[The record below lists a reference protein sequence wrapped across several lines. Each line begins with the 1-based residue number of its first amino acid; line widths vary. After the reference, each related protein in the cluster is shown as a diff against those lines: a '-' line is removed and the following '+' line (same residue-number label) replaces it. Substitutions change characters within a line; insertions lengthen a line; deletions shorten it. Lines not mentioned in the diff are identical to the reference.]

1 MKKIAVV
8 YNPESGKHNNHRF
21 IKYVSKI
28 MDKYHYNDMYCPT
41 QRKGDATEIIKNLP
55 DDLDIVLVAG
65 GDGTLNEAINGNCLR
80 KNRLTLAYIPFG
92 TVNDVGRMYGYTK
105 NYIMDLKTLL
115 ERGVSKRIDVC
126 HINKKAFIYVACT
139 GNYVNTAYDT
149 PRRLKKK
156 YGKMGYVMYALK
168 QITKEIKTYDLT
180 YRIDKKEVSG
190 KYSFIFVTNTS
201 RIAGFNGIYTD
212 VKLDDKMFE
221 VVLCKSTDKR
231 EILKILYLLKT
242 KNLEDIKEIEYY
254 KTKNLEIEFNE
265 EIPSWCIDG
274 EKYEQE
280 GRKFLFTVDDETKM
294 IMPKKNI
301 DKLFE
306 EK

>member
-1 MKKIAVV
+1 MSKK
-8 YNPESGKHNNHRF
+8 
-21 IKYVSKI
+21 
-28 MDKYHYNDMYCPT
+28 
-41 QRKGDATEIIKNLP
+41 
-55 DDLDIVLVAG
+55 
-65 GDGTLNEAINGNCLR
+65 
-80 KNRLTLAYIPFG
+80 
-92 TVNDVGRMYGYTK
+92 
-105 NYIMDLKTLL
+105 
-115 ERGVSKRIDVC
+115 IDVC

-149 PRRLKKK
+149 PRRLKQK

-180 YRIDKKEVSG
+180 YRVNKKEVTG

-221 VVLCKSTDKR
+221 VVLCKSTDKK

-242 KNLEDIKEIEYY
+242 RNLEDIKEIEYY
-254 KTKNLEIEFNE
+254 KTNNIEIEFNE

-274 EKYEQE
+274 EKYEQKDK
-280 GRKFLFTVDDETKM
+280 KFLFTVDDNTKM

>member
-1 MKKIAVV
+1 MKKIAIV
-8 YNPESGKHNNHRF
+8 YNPESGKHNNQRF
-21 IKYVSKI
+21 VKYVAKL
-28 MDKYHYNDMYCPT
+28 MDKYKYNDMYCPT

-55 DDLDIVLVAG
+55 NDLDMVLVAG

-80 KNRLTLAYIPFG
+80 KERLTLAYIPFG
-92 TVNDVGRMYGYTK
+92 TVNDVGRMYGLTK
-105 NYIMDLKTLL
+105 NYIKDLNTIL
-115 ERGVSKRIDVC
+115 EHGVSKKVDVC
-126 HINKKAFIYVACT
+126 HINSKAFIYVACT

-156 YGKMGYVMYALK
+156 YGKMAYVMYALK
-168 QITKEIKTYDLT
+168 QIVGKINTYDLT
-180 YRIDKKEVSG
+180 YKVNGKKVSG

-201 RIAGFNGIYTD
+201 RIAGINGIYND
-212 VKLDDKMFE
+212 VKLDDKIFE
-221 VVLCKSTDKR
+221 VVLCRSTNKN
-231 EILKILYLLKT
+231 EILRILYLLKV

-254 KTKNLEIEFNE
+254 KTDKIEIEFEE
-265 EIPSWCIDG
+265 EIPSWCVDG
-274 EKYEQE
+274 EKYEHLDK
-280 GRKFLFTVDDETKM
+280 KFVFTVDDDTKM